1 MLLPLVHGILIRSL
15 PESGLLW
22 RTNVVYALTRCV
34 TTTAIRTYRKGVDAK
49 FAHSKTS

>member
-34 TTTAIRTYRKGVDAK
+34 TATAIRNIVTALMQSL
-49 FAHSKTS
+49 HI